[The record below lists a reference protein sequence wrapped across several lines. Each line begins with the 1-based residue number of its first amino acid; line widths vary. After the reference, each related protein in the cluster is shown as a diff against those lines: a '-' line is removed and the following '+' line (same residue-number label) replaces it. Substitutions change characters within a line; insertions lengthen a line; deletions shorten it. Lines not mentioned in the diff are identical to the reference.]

1 MAWTWLQAERRR
13 RPAILGA
20 GVLAAVIAVA
30 IGIVALTH
38 GEPASPE
45 TPRAQAFIDYT
56 ACLLTDSSGLTG
68 PAAAIWAG
76 MHDASASTHA
86 RVEYLS
92 LAGAQTA
99 ANAQPY
105 LAGLAQSKCAVI
117 YATGA
122 APIAAVKPV
131 AHQFPR
137 VRFAVL
143 SPAVNSGNITS
154 LPRAST
160 ADLRAAARKLLV
172 DAVRSR

>member
-1 MAWTWLQAERRR
+1 VRRSYV
-13 RPAILGA
+13 AGGA
-20 GVLAAVIAVA
+20 VAAGAVIALVVGVLAHA
-30 IGIVALTH
+30 H
-38 GEPASPE
+38 KDEPAQAK
-45 TPRAQAFIDYT
+45 PRAQTFIDYT

-68 PAAAIWAG
+68 PAAAIWDG

-86 RVEYLS
+86 RVQYLS

-122 APIAAVKPV
+122 GPSVAVKAV
-131 AHQFPR
+131 AGRFPH

-143 SPAVNSGNITS
+143 LPALTSGNVTS
-154 LPRAST
+154 LPRASSG
-160 ADLRAAARKLLV
+160 DLRAAARKLLV
-172 DAVRSR
+172 DAARSR